1 MFCVYVYWVWSTG
14 LRGLSAAPEASSARA
29 SDFAV
34 HSSPEAQYAFLY
46 SDSRSRGH
54 VPPLCS
60 TVFSCGHCVCST
72 RLHAVL

>member
-34 HSSPEAQYAFLY
+34 HSSPEEQYAFLY
-46 SDSRSRGH
+46 SNQRSRGH
-54 VPPLCS
+54 VLRCAPLYAAAFIVLVACM
-60 TVFSCGHCVCST
+60 
-72 RLHAVL
+72 HAAL

>member
-34 HSSPEAQYAFLY
+34 HSSPEAQYAFSFSNY
-46 SDSRSRGH
+46 RSRA
-54 VPPLCS
+54 
-60 TVFSCGHCVCST
+60 
-72 RLHAVL
+72 HAVFRCIQLHSSYS

>member
-34 HSSPEAQYAFLY
+34 HSSPEEQYAFLY
-46 SDSRSRGH
+46 SD
-54 VPPLCS
+54 
-60 TVFSCGHCVCST
+60 
-72 RLHAVL
+72 